1 MKYLP
6 GMVTIAAVML
16 TAGAALAG
24 EQTVRLNVANMTCI
38 SCPYIVKRSLEDVD
52 GVPEAAVSY
61 EEHQATVRFDD
72 GKTATAALTQATAGY
87 GFPSTVIE

>member
-6 GMVTIAAVML
+6 GMATIAAVML

-24 EQTVRLNVANMTCI
+24 EQTVRLNVENMTCA
-38 SCPYIVKRSLEDVD
+38 SCPYIVKRSLEDVG
-52 GVPEAAVSY
+52 GVLQVVVTY
-61 EEHQATVRFDD
+61 EEHQAVVRFDD
-72 GKTATAALTQATAGY
+72 GKTDTAALTQATADY

>member
-6 GMVTIAAVML
+6 GMATIAAVML

-24 EQTVRLNVANMTCI
+24 EQTVRLNVENMTCAT
-38 SCPYIVKRSLEDVD
+38 CPYIVKRSLEDVD
-52 GVPEAAVSY
+52 GVLEVAVSY
-61 EEHQATVRFDD
+61 EEHQAIIRFDD
-72 GKTATAALTQATAGY
+72 GKTDTAALTRATTGY